1 MKQTT
6 ELVLIE
12 GTFNSQEALK
22 LVSSLL
28 NYKINYHDLEIFSR
42 KELDVNA
49 DISRSERRIAELKI
63 SGELLKEIIA
73 EANKH
78 NQNLSIHSIIK
89 IELID
94 NEPTKPSL

>member
-28 NYKINYHDLEIFSR
+28 SYKINYHDLEIFSR

-94 NEPTKPSL
+94 NQPTKPTL